1 MARNAERDRQE
12 AERRKG
18 QLIRAGFELFSRD
31 GIESVSLNSVAER
44 AGVGAST
51 MYKYFQ
57 NKVNLVVAISGRIWG
72 DLWASVLDQKGTS
85 ELATMNPQQL
95 FELYA
100 DVIIGLYLERPQVL
114 RFSANYKTYIQR
126 EHVATEDLGEHLN
139 PLEPIAELFFKSCKA
154 AADQGCVRIEVSVGE
169 MFSFEVLTMLTMAE
183 RYAQGIVWT
192 ESPDADHVKD
202 LQRLKGMLSAWMKG
216 EER

>member
-1 MARNAERDRQE
+1 MARNVERDRQE

-18 QLIRAGFELFSRD
+18 QLLRAGFELFSRD

-51 MYKYFQ
+51 MYKYYQ

-72 DLWASVLDQKGTS
+72 DLWAAVLEREGADM
-85 ELATMNPQQL
+85 LARMDPQQL

-100 DVIIGLYLERPQVL
+100 DVIIGLYIEHPQVL

-126 EHVATEDLGEHLN
+126 ERVSAEELGEHLN
-139 PLEPIAELFFKSCKA
+139 PLEPIAELFFKSYRA
-154 AADQGCVRIEVSVGE
+154 AAAQGGIRTDMDVAE
-169 MFSFEVLTMLTMAE
+169 MFSFIALTMLTMAE

-192 ESPDADHVKD
+192 ESPDADHLED
-202 LQRLKGMLSAWMKG
+202 LKRLKGLLSAWMRG
-216 EER
+216 E